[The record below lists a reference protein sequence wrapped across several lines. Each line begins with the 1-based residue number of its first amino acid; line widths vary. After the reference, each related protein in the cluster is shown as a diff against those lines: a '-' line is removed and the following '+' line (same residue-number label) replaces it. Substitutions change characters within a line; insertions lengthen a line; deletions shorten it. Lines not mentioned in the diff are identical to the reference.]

1 MRTNYKRKYRNYRN
15 ISCISVDLNGLDA
28 LDALGPRFEVPKVI
42 VLFCELKQERSRDV
56 RGNESTTLSLLT
68 GLPPSFSANVNAG
81 SLGAWPSAASD
92 LGNSEPASSRGKW
105 SQHWAALQGM
115 CLLLRPQWPRT
126 GQEDGPTKGC
136 QVSRCHGVCSVVVV
150 IRFESLEF
158 R

>member
-1 MRTNYKRKYRNYRN
+1 MRW
-15 ISCISVDLNGLDA
+15 
-28 LDALGPRFEVPKVI
+28 GPRFEVPKVI
-42 VLFCELKQERSRDV
+42 VLFRELKQERSRDV

-136 QVSRCHGVCSVVVV
+136 QVSWCVQCCCGDQIWKSRISLGGPGWSRPSCAPHGNV
-150 IRFESLEF
+150 
-158 R
+158 

>member
-1 MRTNYKRKYRNYRN
+1 MRW
-15 ISCISVDLNGLDA
+15 D
-28 LDALGPRFEVPKVI
+28 PRFEVPKVI
-42 VLFCELKQERSRDV
+42 LLFRELKQERSRDV

-68 GLPPSFSANVNAG
+68 GLPPSFSAYVNAG
-81 SLGAWPSAASD
+81 SLGALASAASD

-115 CLLLRPQWPRT
+115 CILLRPQPRT
-126 GQEDGPTKGC
+126 AKKMGRQTGVKC
-136 QVSRCHGVCSVVVV
+136 QGVKVSRCHGVCSVVVV